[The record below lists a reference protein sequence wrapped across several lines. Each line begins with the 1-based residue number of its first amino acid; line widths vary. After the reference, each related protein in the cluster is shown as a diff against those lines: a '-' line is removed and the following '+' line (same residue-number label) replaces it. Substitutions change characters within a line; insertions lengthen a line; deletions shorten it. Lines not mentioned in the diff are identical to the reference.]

1 MENHE
6 CKSANMHGLTSGSNI
21 CYPVFMGS
29 HNCNMGAVTVSSW
42 NTCTYESHDLVLILK
57 KITQNTLDR
66 VSAYGEGWE

>member
-29 HNCNMGAVTVSSW
+29 HNCNMGAVTVSS
-42 NTCTYESHDLVLILK
+42 
-57 KITQNTLDR
+57 
-66 VSAYGEGWE
+66 